1 MDIWMDA
8 ALIIALAV
16 IIDFVIGEVPNAIHP
31 LRWMGDILYWIDRH
45 ISRKNPT
52 VTRLMGFLSYL
63 FVLILFGGIA
73 FLLSAATKYYL
84 GEVAWIIV
92 TAILFKVTFAISSF
106 RRHLRPIRKDLE
118 KGT

>member
-73 FLLSAATKYYL
+73 FLLSAATKSRR
-84 GEVAWIIV
+84 GSMDNSHSHIVQGDVRDII
-92 TAILFKVTFAISSF
+92 IQKTFET
-106 RRHLRPIRKDLE
+106 D
-118 KGT
+118 T